1 MYTGSKVKTIKENLD
16 NIMKSSKLLS
26 FDYLQIYESK
36 YILLAGKN
44 EYSIWKLTFQDLN
57 ERSSIDEML
66 KEKENFLK
74 LMIT

>member
-1 MYTGSKVKTIKENLD
+1 
-16 NIMKSSKLLS
+16 MKSSKLLS

-44 EYSIWKLTFQDLN
+44 EYSIWKLTFHDLN

-74 LMIT
+74 LMIS